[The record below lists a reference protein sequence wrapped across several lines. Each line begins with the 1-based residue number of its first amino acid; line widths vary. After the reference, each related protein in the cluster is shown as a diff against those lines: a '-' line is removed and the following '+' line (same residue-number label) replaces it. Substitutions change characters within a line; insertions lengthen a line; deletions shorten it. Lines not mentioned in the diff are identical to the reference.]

1 MFARFTPSRAGLLL
15 ASSVAA
21 LSASMAWSQSDCTLI
36 DGEIPAGCERAD
48 AGDAVAVPAGPNTE
62 FDDGAEAAEAA
73 EGFLI
78 SIDGEP
84 VAGDLRLEDEVRAVD
99 KQLEQADVQV
109 RFDGLGAT
117 PRLSLETIGPREE
130 RLRPGDT
137 VTVQSR
143 MNYPA
148 FVERGEI
155 RVIDLGA
162 PAGPRTLLTLPIE
175 PGGRTDLQVPNGENV
190 VVVHRVY
197 DARGRF
203 DETAPLTLSRPSDQY
218 DEAVDPDLV
227 AEEGRDD
234 ASRRRIPVHGGAVTV
249 SGTNVSPGAEVT
261 VRGEPVA
268 TDASGSFVLERI
280 LPPGD
285 HAVPV
290 EIKGGYEHLHV
301 ERDITIPRSE
311 WFYVATAD
319 LTFGRRYGD
328 TDFENDSYS
337 RGRFAF
343 YAKGKTSGGWTITG
357 SADTREGDLDDIF
370 DQFDEKDPR
379 SLLERFDSDDA
390 YPTFGD
396 DSTLVEDAPTAGRFY
411 LRAEKNGSHLQ
422 WGTYKNQIAGTE
434 YLRNERTLY
443 GFQGVYRSPAT
454 TERGES
460 RVEATLYAAQPDNLP
475 GRDVFLGTGGSIYFL
490 QRQDIS
496 DGSETVSVELRDRD
510 TGRVTERRTL
520 VYGRDYDINY
530 IQGVVTLTSPLTGS
544 AGGGTVVTDPAG
556 EFDVQLT
563 VQYEFTPTTG
573 DVDGFAYGG
582 RGQVWV
588 SDAVRLGVTR
598 QVEQTDVA
606 DQTATGVDLRLQF
619 GENTWLEAEYAR
631 TEGPGFGSS
640 FSSDGGLIVDNT
652 DAVGGDGEAYFIKG
666 QADLLE
672 LGFGVAG
679 TFSAYA
685 ERRTAGFSTL
695 DYQTSVDEELWGFD
709 LEVRPTEESRYRIYA
724 DDFRNDDGK
733 ERLEAGVE
741 YGRKINDRL
750 TLDLGVEHVDKETPN
765 GDADESGQRT
775 DLAARVTVKE
785 SDRFEWYG
793 FAQTTLERSGGLDRN
808 DRFGVGAK
816 LAFAKNWTFEGELS
830 DGTAGA
836 GGRILFSH
844 DDGAGNS
851 TYVGYEVQ
859 PGRELSGTTL
869 RGQDNGRVIAG
880 AARVVSPDVDIFGEN
895 SYDLF
900 GDHRSLT
907 STYGVTYKRSDALTY
922 DVSVELG
929 RIDDDTNGDFDRT
942 ALSFGARYRSDA
954 LTARAR
960 LEVRQDRG
968 VLSGSN
974 RDADTVLLSAT
985 ARYQI
990 DESRRL
996 VFDFD
1001 GAMTD
1006 TDESSIPDADYA
1018 EANIGYAYRPID
1030 NDKLNVLFR
1039 YTYLYDMY
1047 GQQIDGTN
1055 DPGPQQESHVLSFDA
1070 TYDLNRHWTLG
1081 GKVGVRKTRSAPDGD
1096 TALQDNDA
1104 WLAVLNARYHLVHKW
1119 DLLAEVRHFEATDA
1133 EFSETSGLVAGYRH
1147 VGNNFKVGLG
1157 YNFGSF
1163 SDDLTDLVLDDQGIF
1178 LNVIAKF

>member
-1 MFARFTPSRAGLLL
+1 MPITLTPLRTRLLL
-15 ASSVAA
+15 ATSLAA
-21 LSASMAWSQSDCTLI
+21 LLASGAMAQTDCALVG
-36 DGEIPAGCERAD
+36 GEIPADCPRPD
-48 AGDAVAVPAGPNTE
+48 AGDAVAIPAAPNTE
-62 FDDGAEAAEAA
+62 FDDGAVAAEAA

-84 VAGDLRLEDEVRAVD
+84 VSGDLRIEDEVRAVD
-99 KQLEQADVQV
+99 TQLERANVQV

-117 PRLSLETIGPREE
+117 PRLSLEALGPREE

-162 PAGPRTLLTLPIE
+162 PSGPRTLLTAEIA
-175 PGGRTDLQVPNGENV
+175 PGGQAAFAVPEGENV

-203 DETAPLTLSRPSDQY
+203 DETAPLSLNRPSDDY
-218 DEAVDPDLV
+218 DDAVDPDLV

-234 ASRRRIPVHGGAVTV
+234 AIRRRIPVNGGAVTV
-249 SGTNVSPGAEVT
+249 SGTQVRPGAQVF
-261 VRGEPVA
+261 VMGEEIA
-268 TDASGSFVLERI
+268 TDASGAFVVERI
-280 LPPGD
+280 LPKGE

-290 EIKGGYEHLHV
+290 NVEGAGEHLHV
-301 ERDITIPRSE
+301 ERDITIPASE

-319 LTFGRRYGD
+319 LTFGRRFGD
-328 TDFENDSYS
+328 DVEEESYS
-337 RGRFAF
+337 RGRLAF
-343 YAKGKTSGGWTITG
+343 YAKGKTATGWTITG
-357 SADTREGDLDDIF
+357 SADTREEDLDELF
-370 DQFDEKDPR
+370 DDFDKKDPR
-379 SLLERFDSDDA
+379 SLLDRFDSDDA

-396 DSTLVEDAPTAGRFY
+396 DSTIVEDAPTAGRFY

-422 WGTYKNQIAGTE
+422 WGTYRNEVSGTQ

-443 GFQGVYRSPAT
+443 GLQGVYRSPAT

-460 RVEATLYAAQPDNLP
+460 RVEATLYAAQPDSLP

-496 DGSETVSVELRDRD
+496 DGSETVSVEVRDRD
-510 TGRVTERRTL
+510 TGRVIERRTL

-530 IQGVVTLTSPLTGS
+530 IQGVVTLSSPLSSS

-563 VQYEFTPTTG
+563 VQYEFTPTSG
-573 DVDGFAYGG
+573 DLDGFAYGG

-588 SDAVRLGVTR
+588 TDAVRLGVTR
-598 QVEQTDVA
+598 LVEQTDSA
-606 DQTATGVDLRLQF
+606 DQTATGADIRLQF
-619 GENTWLEAEYAR
+619 GENTWIEAEYAR
-631 TEGPGFGSS
+631 TEGPGFGAS
-640 FSSDGGLIVDNT
+640 FSNDGGLIVNTT
-652 DAVGGDGEAYFIKG
+652 DATGGDGEAYFIKG

-709 LEVRPTEESRYRIYA
+709 LELRPTEDSRYRIYA
-724 DDFRNDDGK
+724 DDFSNEDGK
-733 ERLEAGVE
+733 ERLEAGLE

-750 TLDLGVEHVDKETPN
+750 EIELGVEHVDQETP
-765 GDADESGQRT
+765 GVTDETGQRT
-775 DLAARVTVKE
+775 DLAARVTVTE
-785 SDRFEWYG
+785 SDRFSWYG
-793 FAQTTLERSGGLDRN
+793 FAQTTLDRSGGLERN

-816 LAFAKNWTFEGELS
+816 LAFAEHWTFEGEIS

-844 DDGAGNS
+844 DTGEGNS
-851 TYVGYEVQ
+851 TYVGYEVL
-859 PGRELSGTTL
+859 PGRELAGTAL

-880 AARVVSPDVDIFGEN
+880 AKRVLSPDVDIYGEN
-895 SYDLF
+895 TYDLF
-900 GDHRSLT
+900 GTHRALT
-907 STYGVTYKRSDALTY
+907 SIYGVTYKRSDALAY
-922 DVSVELG
+922 DLSVELG
-929 RIDDDTNGDFDRT
+929 RIDDEINGDFERT
-942 ALSFGARYRSDA
+942 ALSFGTRYSSES

-960 LEVRQDRG
+960 LEYRKDRG
-968 VLSGSN
+968 VQNGTN
-974 RDADTVLLSAT
+974 RDADTLLLSAS

-990 DESRRL
+990 DESQRL

-1001 GAMTD
+1001 GAVTD

-1018 EANIGYAYRPID
+1018 EANIGYAYRPVD

-1047 GQQIDGTN
+1047 GQQIDGTT

-1104 WLAVLNARYHLVHKW
+1104 WLAILEARYHLV
-1119 DLLAEVRHFEATDA
+1119 
-1133 EFSETSGLVAGYRH
+1133 
-1147 VGNNFKVGLG
+1147 
-1157 YNFGSF
+1157 
-1163 SDDLTDLVLDDQGIF
+1163 
-1178 LNVIAKF
+1178 